1 MIRQPES
8 AGKRVSN
15 GEGASRYMARKSA
28 MQGRDS
34 RGRDWEQILAAA
46 PSLKA
51 LVHGLFADGL
61 AKLAG

>member
-1 MIRQPES
+1 
-8 AGKRVSN
+8 
-15 GEGASRYMARKSA
+15 MARKSA
-28 MQGRDS
+28 MQGRDL